1 MVLMRSVPQKFRY
14 LHTWYLVNG
23 TAWGKAIMQFC
34 WESISLGRALR
45 VYSLTS
51 LPVHSLNSDV
61 IHQLASCSN
70 SHICPYETMGHSQF
84 FLLPVVLF
92 MVLCYRDSKETNA
105 PFMLMSPQISTRNY
119 SRVKNLWESRQSYNA
134 FWSPSFV
141 LETWI
146 LSLTLSIVFLRM
158 AGSFQITV
166 KKYPILSVKNVAC

>member
-1 MVLMRSVPQKFRY
+1 MK
-14 LHTWYLVNG
+14 
-23 TAWGKAIMQFC
+23 
-34 WESISLGRALR
+34 
-45 VYSLTS
+45 
-51 LPVHSLNSDV
+51 
-61 IHQLASCSN
+61 
-70 SHICPYETMGHSQF
+70 ETMGHSQF

-92 MVLCYRDSKETNA
+92 MVLCYGDSKETNA

-166 KKYPILSVKNVAC
+166 KKYPILSVKNGVLWKMWLVKLYIYIYIYICIYIYMMTSWVLFLQELMVLLYTEVFFTNAWLYY